1 MKNLNIISAMTIVWL
16 ANACTAMAQGRPPI
30 VPPGTEGLFIPNSG
44 SSNVAPEEYFGGSF
58 LPAITRNVIAGSG
71 AVAILFLIIGGVEIL
86 TAYGNEE
93 KITKGKKTITFAIVG
108 LLIALLSYAI
118 VTIISSIN
126 LNSK

>member
-1 MKNLNIISAMTIVWL
+1 MTIVWL
-16 ANACTAMAQGRPPI
+16 ANVCTAMAQSSRPPI
-30 VPPGTEGLFIPNSG
+30 VPDKSGTLIIPSTSPSSAVDPG
-44 SSNVAPEEYFGGSF
+44 EYFGGSF

-71 AVAILFLIIGGVEIL
+71 AVAILFIIIGGVEIL

-93 KITKGKKTITFAIVG
+93 KITKGKKTVTFAVVG

-126 LNSK
+126 LNSPTK